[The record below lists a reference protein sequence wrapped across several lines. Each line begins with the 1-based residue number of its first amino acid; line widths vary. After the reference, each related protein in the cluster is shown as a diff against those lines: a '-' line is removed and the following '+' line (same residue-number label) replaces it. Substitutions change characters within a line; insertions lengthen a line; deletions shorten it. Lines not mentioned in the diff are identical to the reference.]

1 MPARLLLLE
10 PDRAFRV
17 RLRGLLAQAFPGAE
31 LEEHLALSRGLTRPD
46 FPWWQYRGL
55 LLDAA
60 MLPEAAKTLL
70 PAWRKA
76 KPPPVLVVL
85 SGTPGREGPTELP
98 PEGALS
104 LAKDSS
110 SDAEIKRVLAKVL
123 DASAAVSAP
132 APWTEEPPAARTP
145 PAKSSPPV
153 PPPDSRPVFDILLP
167 GYTLKKLL
175 GEGGMSRVFLARAND
190 DKRLVAIKL
199 LDSARVHDPALLKRF
214 INEHRILAT
223 VRHPRLVA
231 IDDYKLTRQYAY
243 IAMEY
248 LPCGDLAAK
257 IAAGIEPP
265 QAMRYL
271 RQLAEAMDA
280 IHSHDIIHRDI
291 KPSNLMFRANGG
303 LVLTDFGV
311 ARDRAATGG
320 VTQMGFVIGTPA
332 YLAPERALGAA
343 ADERSDLY
351 SAGAVL
357 YEMLTGRKLY
367 TGNSARE
374 VFLQHVNAPV
384 PRLPRRLSAYQL
396 LLDRLLAKREKE
408 RVQTAAELLYLIDEY
423 WPDTPEQRGT

>member
-1 MPARLLLLE
+1 MPARLLLLD

-17 RLRGLLAQAFPGAE
+17 RLRGLMAQAFPEVE
-31 LEEHLALSRGLTRPD
+31 LEEHLALSRGLTRQD

-60 MLPEAAKTLL
+60 MLGEAARSLL
-70 PAWRKA
+70 PHWRKA
-76 KPPPVLVVL
+76 RPLPGLVLL
-85 SGTPGREGPTELP
+85 SGTAGREGRTQLP

-104 LAKDSS
+104 LAKDAS
-110 SDAEIKRVLAKVL
+110 SDAEIKRVLGKLL
-123 DASAAVSAP
+123 DSRQAAAAQEAPGLPPERPVTQPAP
-132 APWTEEPPAARTP
+132 A
-145 PAKSSPPV
+145 AK
-153 PPPDSRPVFDILLP
+153 PPDSRPVFDILLP

-214 INEHRILAT
+214 ITEHRILAT

-257 IAAGIEPP
+257 IAAGIEPA

-291 KPSNLMFRANGG
+291 KPTNLMFRANGG

-320 VTQMGFVIGTPA
+320 VTQLGFVIGTPA

-357 YEMLTGRKLY
+357 FEMLTGRKLY

-374 VFLQHVNAPV
+374 IFLQHVNAPV
-384 PRLPRRLSAYQL
+384 PRLPRRLAAYQL

-408 RVQTAAELLYLIDEY
+408 RVQSAAELLYLIDEY
-423 WPDTPEQRGT
+423 WPDTTGQQVK